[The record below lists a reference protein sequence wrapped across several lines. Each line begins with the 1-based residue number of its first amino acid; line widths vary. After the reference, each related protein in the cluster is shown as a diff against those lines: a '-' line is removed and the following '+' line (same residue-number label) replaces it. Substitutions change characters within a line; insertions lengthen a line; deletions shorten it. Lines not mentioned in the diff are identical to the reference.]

1 MTNKDIP
8 FAEEV
13 VEFFVK
19 IFVPAAVAISIKV
32 ATQIKKERLTVS
44 RVIQSFIAGV
54 GCAYFVYPFVSG
66 RWTPLI
72 VGIVAMSGEKIA
84 EYIIYKWDVDKV
96 IGSIFTAIVD
106 TIINAISP
114 KK

>member
-1 MTNKDIP
+1 MSSKYIP
-8 FAEEV
+8 YVDEIG
-13 VEFFVK
+13 EFFVK
-19 IFVPAAVAISIKV
+19 IFVPAFIAISIKV
-32 ATQIKKERLTVS
+32 ATQIKKERLSVG
-44 RVIQSFIAGV
+44 RVITSFIVGI

-84 EYIIYKWDVDKV
+84 EYIIYKWDVDKAV
-96 IGSIFTAIVD
+96 GSIISAGIDF
-106 TIINAISP
+106 IINLINP